1 MEYRNKMTGALI
13 STDCVISGGDWE
25 PVKPAAAQPEEADPA
40 DAEEDEQDEALA
52 ASAKP
57 AARRAAKKKEA

>member
-1 MEYRNKMTGALI
+1 MEYRNKTTGALI

-25 PVKPAAAQPEEADPA
+25 PVKPAAAQPEETDPA
-40 DAEEDEQDEALA
+40 AP
-52 ASAKP
+52 AKP